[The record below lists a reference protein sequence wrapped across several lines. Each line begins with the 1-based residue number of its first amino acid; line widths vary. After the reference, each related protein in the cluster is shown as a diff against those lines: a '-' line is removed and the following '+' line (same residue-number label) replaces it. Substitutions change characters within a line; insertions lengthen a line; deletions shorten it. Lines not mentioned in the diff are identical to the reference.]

1 MQETIEDPIEM
12 ERPPSSKPPRPPKGR
27 TPWGKFILLT
37 VAVVVLMA
45 VLFVTGYLPRAERE
59 RGIRAEAH
67 AEETNIPIVNVA
79 QIKKSAPTSELLLP
93 GSMIPVTEAYIFAR
107 SAGYVKKRY
116 VDIGDLVKQGEL
128 LAEIDAPDL
137 DQQVLQAEAALSQAK
152 ANLNQVQ
159 AALDQTKAQER
170 LTKVTLDR
178 WVVLVGKGVLAKQEG
193 DQKQADFDN
202 ATALVH
208 VAEANIKAAQDNVK
222 ASEANVS
229 RLTELKRYEKV
240 TAPFAGVITSRSIDE
255 GSLISASGSGQGTP
269 ALGSTSSANASGA
282 ELFREAQVGTLR
294 IMVNVPQAYASSIHV
309 GMPATVTLQENSQ
322 RKYTGKVTRT
332 ANSIDQN
339 TRTLLTEV
347 QVVNRDGSL
356 VPGMY
361 GNLQFISERLNP
373 PLLAPGDSLV
383 TRANGT
389 QLAVVGPGNKIH
401 FQMVQLGRDFG
412 SEIEITGGLQGGER
426 VVINPSDDVREGAE
440 VKPATKKISE

>member
-1 MQETIEDPIEM
+1 MQQITEKPQSARIIIPET
-12 ERPPSSKPPRPPKGR
+12 RKG
-27 TPWGKFILLT
+27 TPWGVFILLGLG
-37 VAVVVLMA
+37 VVILMV
-45 VLFVTGYLPRAERE
+45 VLFVAGYLPRMERE
-59 RGIRAEAH
+59 KGIRADAH
-67 AEETNIPIVNVA
+67 AEETNVPIVNVA
-79 QIKKSAPTSELLLP
+79 KVKKSAQSSELLLP

-107 SAGYVKKRY
+107 SSGYVKKRY
-116 VDIGDLVKQGEL
+116 ADIGDRVKAGQL
-128 LAEIDAPDL
+128 LADIDAPDL
-137 DQQVLQAEAALSQAK
+137 DQQVLQGQAALSQAR

-159 AALDQTKAQER
+159 AALDQAKAQER

-178 WVVLVGKGVLAKQEG
+178 WITLVAKGVLAKQEG

-208 VAEANIKAAQDNVK
+208 VAEANIRAAQDNVK

-229 RLTELKRYEKV
+229 RLQELQGYEKV
-240 TAPFAGVITSRSIDE
+240 RAPFAGVITSRSVDE

-269 ALGSTSSANASGA
+269 ALGNTSTNSNGG

-294 IMVNVPQAYASSIHV
+294 ILVNVPQAYSASIHS
-309 GMPATVTLQENSQ
+309 GMAATVTLQENSR

-332 ANSIDQN
+332 SSSIDQN

-356 VPGMY
+356 IPGMY
-361 GNLQFISERLNP
+361 ANLQFIGERVDP

-383 TRANGT
+383 TRSNGT
-389 QLAVVGPGNKIH
+389 QLAVVGPNNRIH
-401 FQMVQLGRDFG
+401 YQLVQIGRDYG
-412 SEIEITGGLQGGER
+412 TEIEITSGLQGGES

-440 VKPATKKISE
+440 VKVAAKK

>member
-1 MQETIEDPIEM
+1 MQQTLEE
-12 ERPPSSKPPRPPKGR
+12 SSRSVKPPFEPKR
-27 TPWGKFILLT
+27 TPWGRFILLT
-37 VAVVVLMA
+37 LAVLALMA
-45 VLFVTGYLPRAERE
+45 GLFAVGYLPRIDRE
-59 RGIRAEAH
+59 KGIRADAH
-67 AEETNIPIVNVA
+67 AEETNIPLVNVGK
-79 QIKKSAPTSELLLP
+79 IKKSPPTSELLLP

-107 SAGYVKKRY
+107 SSGYVKKRY
-116 VDIGDLVKQGEL
+116 VDIGDRVKAGQL

-137 DQQVLQAEAALSQAK
+137 DQQVLQGQAALSQAR
-152 ANLNQVQ
+152 AALNQVQ
-159 AALDQTKAQER
+159 AALDQAKAQER

-178 WVVLVGKGVLAKQEG
+178 WNTLVSKGVLAKQEG

-208 VAEANIKAAQDNVK
+208 VGEANIRAAQDNVR

-229 RLTELKRYEKV
+229 RLQELQGYEKV
-240 TAPFAGVITSRSIDE
+240 KAPFNGIITSRSVDE
-255 GSLISASGSGQGTP
+255 GSFISASGAGQGTP
-269 ALGSTSSANASGA
+269 AFGSTGAPSSSGS

-294 IMVNVPQAYASSIHV
+294 ILVNVPQAYCANIRT
-309 GMPATVTLQENSQ
+309 GMAATVTLQENSR

-347 QVVNRDGSL
+347 QVVNQDGSL
-356 VPGMY
+356 MPGMY
-361 GNLQFISERLNP
+361 ANIQFIGQRVDP

-383 TRANGT
+383 TRSNGP

-401 FQMVQLGRDFG
+401 YQIVQLGRDFG
-412 SEIEITGGLQGGER
+412 NEIEILGGLEGGES

-440 VKPATKKISE
+440 VRLAAKK

>member
-1 MQETIEDPIEM
+1 MQETIEKQQVVHT
-12 ERPPSSKPPRPPKGR
+12 PPAPKG
-27 TPWGKFILLT
+27 TPWGRFILL
-37 VAVVVLMA
+37 ALGVVVLMV
-45 VLFVTGYLPRAERE
+45 VLFVAGYLPRQARE
-59 RGIRAEAH
+59 KGIQADAH

-79 QIKKSAPTSELLLP
+79 KIKKSAPTSSLSLP

-107 SAGYVKKRY
+107 SSGYVKKRY
-116 VDIGDLVKQGEL
+116 VDIGDRVKEGQL
-128 LAEIDAPDL
+128 LAEVDAPDL
-137 DQQVLQAEAALSQAK
+137 DQQVVQAQAALSQAR
-152 ANLNQVQ
+152 ANLNQMQ
-159 AALDQTKAQER
+159 AALDQAKAQEH

-178 WVVLVGKGVLAKQEG
+178 WVTLVAKGVLAKQEG

-208 VAEANIKAAQDNVK
+208 VGEANIRAAQDNVH

-229 RLTELKRYEKV
+229 RLNDLQGYEKV
-240 TAPFAGVITSRSIDE
+240 RAPFTGVITSRSVDE
-255 GSLISASGSGQGTP
+255 GSLISASGAGQGTP
-269 ALGSTSSANASGA
+269 ALGSTTANSNGA

-294 IMVNVPQAYASSIHV
+294 ILVNVPQAYASTIHV
-309 GMPATVTLQENSQ
+309 GMPATVALQENSH

-332 ANSIDQN
+332 ANSIDAN

-347 QVVNRDGSL
+347 QVANTDGSL
-356 VPGMY
+356 MPGMY
-361 GNLQFISERLNP
+361 ANIQFISERLDP

-401 FQMVQLGRDFG
+401 FQLVQVGRDYG
-412 SEIEITGGLQGGER
+412 SEIEITGGLQGGET

-440 VKPATKKISE
+440 VKPAAKKISE

>member
-1 MQETIEDPIEM
+1 MENMQGTLE
-12 ERPPSSKPPRPPKGR
+12 ERPRVAKPSLELKH
-27 TPWGKFILLT
+27 TPWGRFILLALG
-37 VAVVVLMA
+37 VLALMA
-45 VLFVTGYLPRAERE
+45 ILFVVGYIPRVARE
-59 RGIRAEAH
+59 KGIRADAH

-79 QIKKSAPTSELLLP
+79 KIKKSASSSELQLP

-107 SAGYVKKRY
+107 SSGYVKKRY
-116 VDIGDLVKQGEL
+116 VDIGDHVKAGQL

-137 DQQVLQAEAALSQAK
+137 DQQVMQGQAALSQAR

-159 AALDQTKAQER
+159 AALDQAKSQER

-178 WVVLVGKGVLAKQEG
+178 WNTLVAKGVLAKQEG

-208 VAEANIKAAQDNVK
+208 VAEANIRAAQDNVK

-229 RLTELKRYEKV
+229 RLQELQGYERVK
-240 TAPFAGVITSRSIDE
+240 APFAGVITSRSVDE
-255 GSLISASGSGQGTP
+255 GSFISASGAGQGTP
-269 ALGSTSSANASGA
+269 ALGSTANASASGS
-282 ELFREAQVGTLR
+282 ELFREAQVSTLR
-294 IMVNVPQAYASSIHV
+294 ILVNVPQAYASSIRV
-309 GMPATVTLQENSQ
+309 GMPATVTLQENSR

-347 QVVNRDGSL
+347 QVVNQDGSL
-356 VPGMY
+356 IPGMY
-361 GNLQFISERLNP
+361 GNIQFSGQRVDP

-383 TRANGT
+383 TRSNGP
-389 QLAVVGPGNKIH
+389 QLAVVGPGNRIH
-401 FQMVQLGRDFG
+401 YQVVQLGRDYG
-412 SEIEITGGLQGGER
+412 NDIESLGGLNGDES

-440 VKPATKKISE
+440 VKLAAKK